1 MKTKTRQNAKSS
13 DELQVVKNETE
24 RGNAGSKQARLVL
37 VRCAELQTIDP
48 KTKNSQSG
56 QSVISRSRPPR
67 SPLSTGSQSGSA
79 TKTFHVSLHRSQC
92 HKNTCISLR
101 DTALAGINYRQSGG
115 GTRTWRAAGGY
126 VRHIADNLS
135 CIVRNLYNTT
145 YTSPPQDTGGQVS
158 FVCLSPHAR
167 QQNFARRRQ
176 DGTGPRTPA
185 DRRRKPEP
193 VHRSTRRAR
202 SSTAFRLRS
211 SRV

>member
-48 KTKNSQSG
+48 KTKKVSPVSQLFHG
-56 QSVISRSRPPR
+56 PAPR

-126 VRHIADNLS
+126 VRHIADTFKIYHVLYVICIIRLIPLPLRTQEVRCRS
-135 CIVRNLYNTT
+135 CVSRHTRASST
-145 YTSPPQDTGGQVS
+145 CTPSAGRHPPG
-158 FVCLSPHAR
+158 
-167 QQNFARRRQ
+167 ARR
-176 DGTGPRTPA
+176 P
-185 DRRRKPEP
+185 DRAA
-193 VHRSTRRAR
+193 VHRWRCTGLPDHVRGLARR
-202 SSTAFRLRS
+202 F
-211 SRV
+211 V